1 MNQKFKVTGM
11 GCSACVAAVEKAVK
25 ATEGVTNVSVS
36 LLENAM
42 TVDFDDNAVDTGRI
56 IDAVKGAGYGAE
68 VDGGAIKKSKTKEKS
83 VLITRFLP
91 SLCLLLPLVYLNMGE
106 MLGFLLDYVID
117 YPENNRR
124 ELLLSLAGGTEE

>member
-42 TVDFDDNAVDTGRI
+42 TVDFDENAVDTGRI

-68 VDGGAIKKSKTKEKS
+68 VDTGAIKNSKTKEKS

-106 MLGFLLDYVID
+106 MLGLPVPGRI
-117 YPENNRR
+117 
-124 ELLLSLAGGTEE
+124 

>member
-25 ATEGVTNVSVS
+25 NTEGISSVSVS

-42 TVDFDDNAVDTGRI
+42 TVDFDENTTNSQNI

-68 VDGGAIKKSKTKEKS
+68 VDTGAIKKSESKEKS
-83 VLITRFLP
+83 VLTTRFLP
-91 SLCLLLPLVYLNMGE
+91 SLCLLLPLMYLNMANKK
-106 MLGFLLDYVID
+106 LHQKFIQQKFLISSL
-117 YPENNRR
+117 PEIM
-124 ELLLSLAGGTEE
+124 